1 LHRWRFGRD
10 TSSPWQVFEL
20 ILAPYPTF
28 SKSAVLV
35 YGVPLQMK
43 QNRPLVT
50 ALTLFAGL
58 AFGSDAAALN
68 GFFAG
73 KAGPIKSHTT
83 QVVVMKKADMTAVT
97 VMPDYEG
104 PLEGFAIVLLVPAD
118 VGPERVVTLKREF
131 VDRLDALSAPRFHEF
146 WEQDPC
152 EPGPPQQ
159 EWERVLKVE
168 GGGFL
173 GGGAITNNKKVAK
186 ELFLDLEAK
195 KKQGEYSFTVLD
207 AGQDPVGWLS
217 AKGYKAPDGAA
228 AAIKPYLGAGY
239 RPVVAEVDPKRIEL
253 IGADRAQLSPIRY
266 VTEQPFDTLITK
278 PGQLNSP
285 GKQELVVYVIDP
297 DARYEAKNYKNMY
310 PPTNVEVDFV
320 VKERM
325 GEFYNAMMD
334 IIAAKHPNTFLNE
347 FAWPASGCGQPCA
360 TEPIMIHELLSL
372 GADAFEQK
380 LPEEERN
387 PKPPE
392 LSKEEK
398 EAQAAEL
405 KALKPKERKQ
415 RQKQIKEERQTIASR
430 KALLERHKYVISR
443 LHYRHDAASLP
454 DDPKIGAASDRVEGG
469 VAIPEGIKH
478 EVTAAVKTAPVNRF
492 QTRYNNFHPWVP
504 KINCQQAERG
514 RWGKSP
520 PDYRG
525 LRKTW
530 IAEDLARKSR
540 TQIKPEK
547 VMLTEI
553 ADLGL
558 GVAKAAAPAA
568 DAGPGDAGTAGTA
581 SSEKC
586 GCRVPGGEK
595 NDRGLLLPA
604 LVGLLAA
611 IRFRRRARG

>member
-1 LHRWRFGRD
+1 MKVHRR
-10 TSSPWQVFEL
+10 
-20 ILAPYPTF
+20 
-28 SKSAVLV
+28 
-35 YGVPLQMK
+35 
-43 QNRPLVT
+43 RPSIT
-50 ALTLFAGL
+50 ALALLAGMVY
-58 AFGSDAAALN
+58 GSDASALN

-73 KAGPIKSHTT
+73 KSGPIKSYTT
-83 QVVVMKKADMTAVT
+83 QVVVMKNADMTAVT

-104 PLEGFAIVLLVPAD
+104 PLEGFALVLLVPAD

-152 EPGPPQQ
+152 EPGPAQQ
-159 EWERVLKVE
+159 EWERVLKVQ

-195 KKQGEYSFTVLD
+195 KKQGEYTFTVLGED
-207 AGQDPVGWLS
+207 ADVVGWLS
-217 AKGYKAPDGAA
+217 GKGYKPPEGAGG
-228 AAIKPYLGAGY
+228 AIKPYLAAGY
-239 RPVVAEVDPKRIEL
+239 RVVIAEVDPKRIEL

-266 VTEQPFDTLITK
+266 VTEQPFDTLVTK

-285 GKQELVVYVIDP
+285 GKQELVVYVLDP
-297 DARYEAKNYKNMY
+297 EARYEAKNYKNMY

-325 GEFYNAMMD
+325 GEFYNGMLD

-347 FAWPASGCGQPCA
+347 FAWPTSGCGQPCA

-380 LPEEERN
+380 LPKDERE

-392 LSKEEK
+392 LSAEEK
-398 EAQAAEL
+398 AAQDAEL

-415 RQKQIKEERQTIASR
+415 RAKQIKEERQTVASR

-443 LHYRHDAASLP
+443 LHYRHDGASLP
-454 DDPKIGAASDRVEGG
+454 EDPKIGAAADRVEGG
-469 VAIPEGIKH
+469 IAIPEGIKH
-478 EVTAAVKTAPVNRF
+478 EVTTSVKTAPVNRF

-504 KINCQQAERG
+504 KINCQSPERG

-547 VMLTEI
+547 VVLTEI

-558 GVAKAAAPAA
+558 GAAKATAPAA
-568 DAGPGDAGTAGTA
+568 SAVPNAGTTTPAPSGD
-581 SSEKC
+581 KC
-586 GCRVPGGEK
+586 SCRVPGG
-595 NDRGLLLPA
+595 DTTSRTPGLGA
-604 LVGLLAA
+604 LFAMLVALGV
-611 IRFRRRARG
+611 RRRRRPS